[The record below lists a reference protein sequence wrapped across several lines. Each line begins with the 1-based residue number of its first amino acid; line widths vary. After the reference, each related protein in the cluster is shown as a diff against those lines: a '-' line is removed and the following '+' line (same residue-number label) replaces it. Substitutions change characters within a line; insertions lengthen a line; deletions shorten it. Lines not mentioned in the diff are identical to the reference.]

1 MRLRS
6 RQSFIRAEAEPPR
19 KKAFNFSRW
28 LYLCALV
35 LILVWLVFHYSGS
48 VLYVTG
54 YWQVIL
60 PKVDI
65 QPLEDI
71 RIKQFFVQE
80 GQFVK
85 AGDVLFTYTQLVEQP
100 VSRLEPRDAL
110 DPSRQVDLQTR
121 RAEREASRQ
130 ELRWL
135 AAREEE
141 LRKGLAELARDG
153 DGRETAPRPEEDAA
167 LAQARTTLRANR
179 AERWLLRSQFEAE
192 QRKLQ
197 AYQRMAGSDACLK
210 ADLDRQ
216 QESVNRLR
224 LQLEKSEAERAMLL
238 VPVRSLLDRLEEQAR
253 RAEASLR
260 SLDAEVLALESGLRS
275 PQFTTRTERQL
286 VEETREFRSKFAGT
300 VTRRYKEAHEVALK
314 GETVM
319 DIYFGGK
326 VSIKAFFDQSDLTNL
341 QKGDKVSLEFPDGFR
356 DTGVITRLYF
366 ATLPQPQEFQ
376 QKYEPVRRSVVADI
390 EPGQS
395 ISQPQ
400 RWFYKMEVKVIKSKY
415 Y

>member
-54 YWQVIL
+54 YGQVIL

-121 RAEREASRQ
+121 QAERETSRQ

-135 AAREEE
+135 AARKEE
-141 LRKGLAELARDG
+141 LQNGLAELARDG
-153 DGRETAPRPEEDAA
+153 GETSPRPGEDAA
-167 LAQARTTLRANR
+167 LAQARAALRANR
-179 AERWLLRSQFEAE
+179 AERRLLRSQFEAE
-192 QRKLQ
+192 QRKLL

-210 ADLDRQ
+210 TDLDQ
-216 QESVNRLR
+216 VQESVNRLR
-224 LQLEKSEAERAMLL
+224 CQLEKSEAERASLL
-238 VPVRSLLDRLEEQAR
+238 VPVRSLLDRLEEQSR
-253 RAEASLR
+253 RAEASLH
-260 SLDAEVLALESGLRS
+260 SLDAEVRALDNGLRT
-275 PQFTTRTERQL
+275 QQYTTRTERQF

>member
-19 KKAFNFSRW
+19 KKPFNFSRW
-28 LYLCALV
+28 IYLCALV
-35 LILVWLVFHYSGS
+35 LILVWLAFHFGGS
-48 VLYVTG
+48 VLYVRG
-54 YWQVIL
+54 YGQVIL

-71 RIKQFFVQE
+71 RIKQFFVRE

-85 AGDVLFTYTQLVEQP
+85 AGDVLFTYTQLVEQAVP
-100 VSRLEPRDAL
+100 RLEPRDTL

-121 RAEREASRQ
+121 RAERETGRQ

-135 AAREEE
+135 AARKEE
-141 LRKGLAELARDG
+141 LQKGLAELARDG
-153 DGRETAPRPEEDAA
+153 DGGETAPRPGEDAA
-167 LAQARTTLRANR
+167 LAQARSALRANR
-179 AERWLLRSQFEAE
+179 AERQLLRTQYEAE
-192 QRKLQ
+192 QRKLR
-197 AYQRMAGSDACLK
+197 AYRRMAGSDACLQ
-210 ADLDRQ
+210 DDVDRV

-238 VPVRSLLDRLEEQAR
+238 APVRSLLDRLDEQAR

-260 SLDAEVLALESGLRS
+260 KLNAEVLAWESSLQT
-275 PQFTTRTERQL
+275 PQYTTRTERQL

-341 QKGDKVSLEFPDGFR
+341 QQGDKVSLEFPDGFR
-356 DTGVITRLYF
+356 DTGIITRLYF

-390 EPGQS
+390 EPSQS

-400 RWFYKMEVKVIKSKY
+400 RWFYKMEVKVLKAKY